1 MIGHLGIIKYKAW
14 DRKGRILG
22 TNMSFAWRKWFPTLS
37 MWCPAIH
44 LGDCM
49 TLRSILWQSWFTNC
63 ENNSLSLWTSFS
75 KRNNVQAWYSCEA
88 FSSTTCKQ
96 MTSNINKWNSNNV
109 FGYHICF
116 FIAIRT
122 TLYISRMQIGWYIKI
137 SRILN
142 QAAREMV
149 TEVLRECISFLFS
162 SVSADT
168 MQHPKQFE

>member
-1 MIGHLGIIKYKAW
+1 MKGHLGIIKYKAW
-14 DRKGRILG
+14 DRKGQILG
-22 TNMSFAWRKWFPTLS
+22 TTSNMSSAWINWFPTLS

-49 TLRSILWQSWFTNC
+49 TFRSSLWQSWFTNC

-96 MTSNINKWNSNNV
+96 MTSNENKWHSDNV
-109 FGYHICF
+109 FGCHICF
-116 FIAIRT
+116 FIAIKI

-137 SRILN
+137 LGILK
-142 QAAREMV
+142 QDDKEMV
-149 TEVLRECISFLFS
+149 TEVLKECISFLFS

-168 MQHPKQFE
+168 I